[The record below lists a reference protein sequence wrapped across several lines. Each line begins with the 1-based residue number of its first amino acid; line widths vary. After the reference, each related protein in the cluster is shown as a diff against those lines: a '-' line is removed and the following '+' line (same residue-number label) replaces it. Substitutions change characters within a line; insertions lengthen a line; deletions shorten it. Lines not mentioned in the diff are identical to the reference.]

1 MFMLEKRG
9 KKCIFVLCN
18 GTKLRSLSLSASN
31 KEWLGQKL
39 IEDARREKAAAGNES
54 YEDFINRMCGAWSD
68 DPRTAEEIAAHIRH
82 SRQFG
87 VTRHIMPL
95 TDEEK

>member
-1 MFMLEKRG
+1 MDGILAF
-9 KKCIFVLCN
+9 
-18 GTKLRSLSLSASN
+18 LRSLSLSASN
-31 KEWLGQKL
+31 KEWLGRKL
-39 IEDARREKAAAGNES
+39 IEDAHREMAAVGKES

-95 TDEEK
+95 ADEEK